1 MFLDR
6 DGIVNWRIVGDYVRC
21 AEEFVLLPDFVDFLR
36 GIKALGFLSILVT
49 NQQGIGKG
57 LVSPDAVAALHEQL
71 QQHLQ
76 RTLGSGVDDIF
87 VCPDLEG
94 SNSPYRKPEPECCY
108 RRYGNGTCTRHSV
121 GWSAIAPATSLPATA
136 PVCAPCWSVPI
147 PQCRTLSS
155 TSVTCGKRSRSS
167 PSTVHQ
173 SSPDLRHKRSDPLRG
188 TPCSRAVASCSPAPL
203 RSLPPC
209 FRGHVEEVRVPPWM
223 AMEMTIFCCGASA

>member
-1 MFLDR
+1 MGRAVFLDR

-94 SNSPYRKPEPECCY
+94 SNSPYRKPEPGMLLEAIRKWHLHPAQCWMVGDSASDILAGY
-108 RRYGNGTCTRHSV
+108 RAGVRTVLVGAHPPVPYAEFHVRNLWEALEVIAQHS
-121 GWSAIAPATSLPATA
+121 APE
-136 PVCAPCWSVPI
+136 
-147 PQCRTLSS
+147 LSRS
-155 TSVTCGKRSRSS
+155 TS
-167 PSTVHQ
+167 
-173 SSPDLRHKRSDPLRG
+173 
-188 TPCSRAVASCSPAPL
+188 
-203 RSLPPC
+203 
-209 FRGHVEEVRVPPWM
+209 
-223 AMEMTIFCCGASA
+223 